1 MNPTEISTNHNKIK
15 RIIITAFFVRL
26 LMLFVVFYFQDYME
40 DGFIGSST
48 YYDDYRYELGA
59 ENYAVNA
66 KSLIDVSAF
75 VQVYAEVGD
84 WVGYKLATPFDST
97 PLWYWVAC
105 IVIYIFKTKWVL
117 RILNVVIS
125 SVAILYV
132 YRFANMVYGE
142 ITAFKACRLLA
153 FLPYPVIFSC
163 FSYKDQLVMLI
174 FFYLL
179 SKATQYRY
187 TSKLR
192 LKEIITMAV
201 LTLMLMLTRS
211 GLSII
216 LIFICVIIALIHDFN
231 FLKHISKKDFFLIL
245 IAVVFLVVLFVKY
258 GDSIIYKLTYYLA
271 RHEKTLTGSTVS
283 FLTINGVFDLYKFPF
298 TYVFSGIMPIDMFS
312 GLGSWYAVVSNLNL
326 IMCPIS
332 VGATFY
338 IMMKKTDNIVFW
350 SCFGFYAISIVT
362 SINIFRHYYSL
373 LPLTLIAFSEFS
385 SKGSRKQKLISFML
399 SLLFIMLLLI
409 FYGFVRGS

>member
-1 MNPTEISTNHNKIK
+1 MNPTEVSTNQNKIK
-15 RIIITAFFVRL
+15 RVIIEAIFFRL
-26 LMLFVVFYFQDYME
+26 LMLCIVFCFRDYME

-59 ENYAVNA
+59 ENYASNA
-66 KSLIDVSAF
+66 KTLVDVPAF
-75 VQVYAEVGD
+75 VQAYAEVGD

-105 IVIYIFKTKWVL
+105 IVIYIFKTKWAL

-132 YRFANMVYGE
+132 YRFAYMVYGE
-142 ITAFKACRLLA
+142 ITACKTCHLLA

-174 FFYLL
+174 IFYLL

-187 TSKLR
+187 TSKLK
-192 LKEIITMAV
+192 LKEIIAMAI
-201 LTLMLMLTRS
+201 LTLVLMLTRS

-216 LIFICVIIALIHDFN
+216 LILICVIIALIHDFT
-231 FLKHISKKDFFLIL
+231 FLKHISKKALFIIP
-245 IAVVFLVVLFVKY
+245 IAIVFLVVLFARY
-258 GDSIIYKLTYYLA
+258 GDSIIYKLTYYLN
-271 RHEKTLTGSTVS
+271 RHEETLTGSTVS
-283 FLTINGVFDLYKFPF
+283 FLTINGVFDLYKFPL

-326 IMCPIS
+326 MMCPIS
-332 VGATFY
+332 VGATIY
-338 IMMKKTDNIVFW
+338 IVRKKPDNIVFW
-350 SCFGFYAISIVT
+350 SCFGLYAISIVT

-373 LPLTLIAFSEFS
+373 LPFTLIVFSEFS
-385 SKGSRKQKLISFML
+385 SKGSKEQKLISYML
-399 SLLFIMLLLI
+399 SFLFMMLLLI
-409 FYGFVRGS
+409 FYGFVRGL

>member
-15 RIIITAFFVRL
+15 LIIITAFFVRL

-142 ITAFKACRLLA
+142 ITAFKVCRLLA

-179 SKATQYRY
+179 
-187 TSKLR
+187 
-192 LKEIITMAV
+192 
-201 LTLMLMLTRS
+201 
-211 GLSII
+211 
-216 LIFICVIIALIHDFN
+216 
-231 FLKHISKKDFFLIL
+231 
-245 IAVVFLVVLFVKY
+245 
-258 GDSIIYKLTYYLA
+258 
-271 RHEKTLTGSTVS
+271 
-283 FLTINGVFDLYKFPF
+283 
-298 TYVFSGIMPIDMFS
+298 
-312 GLGSWYAVVSNLNL
+312 
-326 IMCPIS
+326 
-332 VGATFY
+332 
-338 IMMKKTDNIVFW
+338 
-350 SCFGFYAISIVT
+350 
-362 SINIFRHYYSL
+362 
-373 LPLTLIAFSEFS
+373 
-385 SKGSRKQKLISFML
+385 
-399 SLLFIMLLLI
+399 
-409 FYGFVRGS
+409 